1 MEEKLFQIINHRH
14 NEILPTV
21 ITSRINLSEKN
32 PNINISNQFTEPIV
46 SRFKDGLVVT
56 EIDSIKF
63 LSTEVNLRAKVV
75 LPAPEGEEIINMKP
89 ALVIRYSKL
98 F

>member
-32 PNINISNQFTEPIV
+32 PNINISNQFAEPII
-46 SRFKDGLVVT
+46 SRFRDGLVVT
-56 EIDSIKF
+56 E
-63 LSTEVNLRAKVV
+63 RY
-75 LPAPEGEEIINMKP
+75 MH
-89 ALVIRYSKL
+89 ALDYRYRGTKK
-98 F
+98 